1 MMAQPK
7 ILAFSGSTRSG
18 SFNKKLLRLAIKGA
32 EAAGA
37 QVTQV
42 ELRDLDLPLY
52 YGDLEE
58 KITLP
63 EGARKLKKL
72 FEEHDGWLIASPEYN
87 GSVSAVLKNAIDW
100 VSRQQ
105 PDEVAY
111 QQFAGKVVV
120 MMSASMGAF
129 AGIRSLAALR
139 AILSHINVL
148 VLPQQFSMPH
158 AHQAFNDDDSMKDA
172 KRQAQVEGL
181 GRTLAEYLA
190 KMKA

>member
-1 MMAQPK
+1 MAHPK

-18 SFNKKLLRLAIKGA
+18 SFNNKLLKLAIKGA

-42 ELRDLDLPLY
+42 DLRALALPLY
-52 YGDLEE
+52 DGDLEAE
-58 KITLP
+58 ITLP
-63 EGARKLKKL
+63 EGAKKLKQL
-72 FEEHDGWLIASPEYN
+72 FEANEGFLIASPEYN
-87 GSVSAVLKNAIDW
+87 GSVSGVLKNAIDW

-105 PDEVAY
+105 ADEVPY

-120 MMSASMGAF
+120 MMSTSAGAF

-139 AILSHINVL
+139 AILSHIQVL
-148 VLPQQFSMPH
+148 VLPQQVSIPH
-158 AHQAFNDDDSMKDA
+158 GDQAFNEDGSMKDA
-172 KRQAQVEGL
+172 RRQAQVEAL
-181 GRTLAEYLA
+181 GKTLADHLA